1 MKRQKNAL
9 IKTRGDVVFEA
20 VNSLLMLVIIVVT
33 LYPFLN
39 ILAISLN
46 EARDT
51 TAGGIGVLPRKWSF
65 DSYMAVF
72 RFQGIYNAFFVSVAR
87 TVLTT
92 VLALVFTSM
101 VAYVMTKK
109 FVLGYRFIYNFFVV
123 SMFVGGGLIP
133 TFFLYQ
139 WLGIYNTF
147 WVYVLPGLFGVYNMI
162 LMRTFIL
169 QLPKEMEESA
179 FLDGAN
185 EMQVYWQVVIPLS
198 KPILATIGLFIAVG
212 QWNAWEDTLFFTNK
226 PHLETLQ
233 YVLMKVL
240 RQAEA
245 ATMVREAKRTMARL
259 RTVSITPH
267 SIRMAIT
274 IVATLP
280 ILCVYPF
287 IQKHFV
293 KGMMI
298 GAVKG

>member
-1 MKRQKNAL
+1 MIHHRTSKIQ
-9 IKTRGDVVFEA
+9 TRGDRAFEA
-20 VNSLLMLVIIVVT
+20 VNTAFMLLIIAVT

-46 EARDT
+46 DARDSA
-51 TAGGIGVLPRKWSF
+51 AGGIGILPRKLSF
-65 DSYMAVF
+65 DSYESVF
-72 RFQGIYNAFFVSVAR
+72 RYPGIYNAFLVSVAR
-87 TVLTT
+87 TLLGTLLSLT
-92 VLALVFTSM
+92 FTSM

-109 FVLGYRFIYNFFVV
+109 YLVGYKVIYNFFVV
-123 SMFVGGGLIP
+123 SMFISGGLIP

-139 WLGIYNTF
+139 WLRIYNTF
-147 WVYVLPGLFGVYNMI
+147 WVYILPGLFGVYNMI

-179 FLDGAN
+179 LLDGAN
-185 EMQVYWQVVIPLS
+185 ELQVYLRVILPLT

-212 QWNAWEDTLFFTNK
+212 QWNAWQDTLFYTNR
-226 PHLETLQ
+226 PELETLQ

-245 ATMVREAKRTMARL
+245 ATMTRQAKRSMARM
-259 RTVSITPH
+259 RTVSITPE
-267 SIRMAIT
+267 SIKMAIT